1 MLTDLYVDGCSYA
14 SGWGKGRETDICK
27 TPGSY
32 SWVDEFSRLSNCSN
46 VWNHSVIGKPCDMQ
60 VLDIQN
66 FCNQYYNKFKTFDN
80 LFVISELS
88 YVTYRSIGLVK
99 AREGN
104 YKNQDIIPI
113 VMANAKSVLTNETG
127 GFGYVIQYVR
137 RSNDYLDIQEPLF
150 TLVPHHHIDPDDQ
163 KRVKEFATQWLLT
176 RYTNYIEHL
185 DYMYKNLSL
194 IRNFLIK
201 RNIPFLIYSAA
212 VSDNAPEKKFKDQVL
227 RSLSKDKRIVPLSAF
242 SGKTISAKYSIEE
255 YTVHPDA
262 TGHKALGQHLYD
274 WMVKYNLH
282 KKPNPSIIT
291 V

>member
-14 SGWGKGRETDICK
+14 FGWGKGRETDICK
-27 TPGSY
+27 TPSSY

-46 VWNHSVIGKPCDMQ
+46 VWNHSVIGKPSDMQ

-66 FCNQYYNKFKTFDN
+66 FCNQYYKKFKTFDN
-80 LFVISELS
+80 LFVIAELS
-88 YVTYRSIGLVK
+88 YITYRSIGLVK
-99 AREGN
+99 AREGVF
-104 YKNQDIIPI
+104 KNQDIIPI
-113 VMANAKSVLTNETG
+113 VMANAKDVLTNETG

-137 RSNDYLDIQEPLF
+137 RSNDYIDIQEPLF
-150 TLVPHHHIDPDDQ
+150 TPVPEHHIDPDDQ
-163 KRVKEFATQWLLT
+163 KRVKEYATQWLLT
-176 RYTNYIEHL
+176 RYTNYVEHL

-212 VSDNAPEKKFKDQVL
+212 VSDNAPEKEFIDQAL
-227 RSLSKDKRIVPLSAF
+227 RTISKDKRIIPLSAF
-242 SGKTISAKYSIEE
+242 SGKSISGKYSIEE

-262 TGHKALGQHLYD
+262 TGHKAIGRHLYD
-274 WMVKYNLH
+274 WMVKYDLH